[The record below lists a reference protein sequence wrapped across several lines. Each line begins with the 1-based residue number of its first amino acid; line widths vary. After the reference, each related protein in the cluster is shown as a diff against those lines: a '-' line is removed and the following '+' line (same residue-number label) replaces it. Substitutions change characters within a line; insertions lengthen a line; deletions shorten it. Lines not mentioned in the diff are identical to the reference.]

1 MSVGSDPVLARVRDA
16 NSCRQW
22 LGELPD
28 GAAERLSAIGGL
40 MARLA
45 RPGIEPDPLFEVLEQ
60 VRIEQVR
67 AIDRWLAP
75 LLARPVPYADSEW
88 ERLAT
93 ALASLR
99 ASRDLF
105 KRAYSAML
113 GRHGDDTR
121 SIIPGATNA
130 LRVAMPLARAL
141 DAQARI
147 VSLLL
152 RHRSAPLA
160 ADWDALCLLARH
172 MRRTTF
178 QDETL
183 LDEVPLV
190 KPMTARALFVYP
202 LLLQAA
208 ALPARMPAE
217 CDFADRLASR
227 LAAKVGYR
235 IDHGAPEDN
244 PYGPTFALTPEHA
257 VRIDAHRLP
266 ASIARRRQQWLAAV
280 GESPSRKSMPLT
292 ESATHAVLEDLER
305 RWTGASLFVAPGA
318 GCGPASAAA
327 STGAAPT
334 ARLRFGLPR
343 IHAADMQAKPDVR
356 AQEGARE
363 VPYEYGGRWE
373 QNTIMRL
380 ALGSDVDRRNPA
392 ALVMAEGETVDRVE
406 TGPDARI
413 SFVRPGSTPR
423 PERGALV
430 AIAPATGLSLA
441 TIESIEQIPEPDH
454 SRSNGQRITTR
465 CWPGKPVPAGVKIGE
480 ALSFIDAWLLPG
492 DAAVGELPSL
502 LVAPGRAHAG
512 ARAVLREPER
522 DVPIRFASLIERGP
536 GYERLSLRIESPRP
550 PRGRAGEF
558 G

>member
-16 NSCRQW
+16 TSCRQW
-22 LGELPD
+22 LGELPA

-40 MARLA
+40 MAQLA

-75 LLARPVPYADSEW
+75 LVVRPVPYAESEW
-88 ERLAT
+88 ERLAS
-93 ALASLR
+93 ALSSLR

-152 RHRSAPLA
+152 RHRCAPLA
-160 ADWDALCLLARH
+160 ADWDALCVLARH

-208 ALPARMPAE
+208 ALPSRVPAE
-217 CDFADRLASR
+217 SDFADRLASR

-257 VRIDAHRLP
+257 VRFDAHRLP

-280 GESPSRKSMPLT
+280 GESPSRKSMPLA
-292 ESATHAVLEDLER
+292 ESATHALLEDLER

-318 GCGPASAAA
+318 AGAD
-327 STGAAPT
+327 AAPT

-343 IHAADMQAKPDVR
+343 IHAADMQARPDVR
-356 AQEGARE
+356 AQEGA
-363 VPYEYGGRWE
+363 VDAPYEYGGR
-373 QNTIMRL
+373 
-380 ALGSDVDRRNPA
+380 
-392 ALVMAEGETVDRVE
+392 
-406 TGPDARI
+406 
-413 SFVRPGSTPR
+413 
-423 PERGALV
+423 
-430 AIAPATGLSLA
+430 
-441 TIESIEQIPEPDH
+441 
-454 SRSNGQRITTR
+454 
-465 CWPGKPVPAGVKIGE
+465 
-480 ALSFIDAWLLPG
+480 
-492 DAAVGELPSL
+492 
-502 LVAPGRAHAG
+502 
-512 ARAVLREPER
+512 
-522 DVPIRFASLIERGP
+522 
-536 GYERLSLRIESPRP
+536 
-550 PRGRAGEF
+550 
-558 G
+558 

>member
-16 NSCRQW
+16 TSCRQW
-22 LGELPD
+22 LGELPA

-40 MARLA
+40 MAQLA

-75 LLARPVPYADSEW
+75 LVVRPVPYAESEW
-88 ERLAT
+88 ERLAS
-93 ALASLR
+93 ALSSLR

-152 RHRSAPLA
+152 RHRCAPLA
-160 ADWDALCLLARH
+160 ADWDALCVLARH

-208 ALPARMPAE
+208 ALPSRVPAE
-217 CDFADRLASR
+217 SDFADRLASR

-257 VRIDAHRLP
+257 VRFDAHRLP

-280 GESPSRKSMPLT
+280 GESPSRKSMPLA
-292 ESATHAVLEDLER
+292 ESATHALLEDLER

-318 GCGPASAAA
+318 AGAD
-327 STGAAPT
+327 AAPT

-343 IHAADMQAKPDVR
+343 IHAADMQARPDVR
-356 AQEGARE
+356 AQEGAADA
-363 VPYEYGGRWE
+363 PYEYGGRWE

-406 TGPDARI
+406 TAPGARI
-413 SFVRPGSTPR
+413 SFVRHGSTPR
-423 PERGALV
+423 AELGALV

-454 SRSNGQRITTR
+454 SRSSGQRITTR

-550 PRGRAGEF
+550 SRGPAGEF

>member
-16 NSCRQW
+16 TSCRQW
-22 LGELPD
+22 LGELPA
-28 GAAERLSAIGGL
+28 GAGERLSAIGGL
-40 MARLA
+40 MAQLA

-67 AIDRWLAP
+67 AVDRWLAP
-75 LLARPVPYADSEW
+75 LVTRPVPYAESEW
-88 ERLAT
+88 EPLAS

-99 ASRDLF
+99 TSRDLF
-105 KRAYSAML
+105 KRAYAAML
-113 GRHGDDTR
+113 GRYGDDTR

-141 DAQARI
+141 DAQTRI

-160 ADWDALCLLARH
+160 ADWDALCVLARH

-190 KPMTARALFVYP
+190 KPVTARALFVYP

-208 ALPARMPAE
+208 ALPSRVPAE
-217 CDFADRLASR
+217 ADFADRLASR

-244 PYGPTFALTPEHA
+244 PYGPTFTLTPEHA
-257 VRIDAHRLP
+257 VRFDAHRLP

-280 GESPSRKSMPLT
+280 GESPSRKSMPLA
-292 ESATHAVLEDLER
+292 ESATHALLEDLER
-305 RWTGASLFVAPGA
+305 RWTGASLFVASGA
-318 GCGPASAAA
+318 GCGPSFAAA
-327 STGAAPT
+327 GAAPT

-343 IHAADMQAKPDVR
+343 IHAADMQARLDMR
-356 AQEGARE
+356 AQDGAVE

-380 ALGSDVDRRNPA
+380 ALGSDIDRRNPA
-392 ALVMAEGETVDRVE
+392 ALVMAEGETVDRIE
-406 TGPDARI
+406 MAPDGRI
-413 SFVRPGSTPR
+413 SFVRHGSTPR
-423 PERGALV
+423 AELGALV
-430 AIAPATGLSLA
+430 VIAPATGSSLA
-441 TIESIEQIPEPDH
+441 TIESIEQIPVPDY
-454 SRSNGQRITTR
+454 SRSSGQRIAAR

-512 ARAVLREPER
+512 ACAVLREPER